1 MAVPLSPFVGQL
13 TPDVRLFAGA
23 VIAVLAVNAVRP
35 LFATVG
41 HAQRTNG
48 IPLHELHPFSS
59 QVMVAY
65 VVAALTEK
73 TTGGLKED

>member
-1 MAVPLSPFVGQL
+1 MAVLLRPFVGQL
-13 TPDVRLFAGA
+13 TPDLRLFAGA

-35 LFATVG
+35 LFATAC
-41 HAQRTNG
+41 HAQRTKVHHHMSYT
-48 IPLHELHPFSS
+48 LFSS

-73 TTGGLKED
+73 TTGGVKED